1 MKKKILLMV
10 SMCLLILGLTA
21 CEKTDPRDVDYNGYT
36 YDQLKAVTQNTVS
49 TLLDISDEH
58 LEAFKESDDEL
69 TANIA
74 SRWDEATG
82 SDVGSY
88 VGLSDFTITKSGKT
102 LTCEQ
107 LIKFE
112 KREVSLT
119 YVYNYNSMEV
129 EDVTIDKIYTM
140 GEKMSQAGMNT
151 LMGMG
156 TVFVVLI
163 LICLVINCFKIFPY
177 LEKKK
182 AAAKQPVA
190 ESKDEV
196 VQQIEKREQQQ
207 DDMELIA
214 VIAAAI
220 AASTGTS
227 TDDFVVRSIK
237 RRY

>member
-1 MKKKILLMV
+1 
-10 SMCLLILGLTA
+10 MCLLILGLTA
-21 CEKTDPRDVDYNGYT
+21 CGQTDPKSVDYNGYT
-36 YDQLKAVTQNTVS
+36 YDQLKSVAQNTVS
-49 TLLDISDEH
+49 TLLDMSDEQA
-58 LEAFKESDDEL
+58 ETYKSSEDEL
-69 TANIA
+69 TVNIA
-74 SRWDEATG
+74 TRWEDATS

-88 VGLSDFTITKSGKT
+88 VGLSDFKITKSGKT

-129 EDVTIDKIYTM
+129 EDVTIDKVYTM
-140 GEKMSQAGMNT
+140 GEKMSKAGMNT

-156 TVFVVLI
+156 TVFAVLI
-163 LICLVINCFKIFPY
+163 LISLIICCFRIFPY

-182 AAAKQPVA
+182 ALQKSNTTDQ
-190 ESKDEV
+190 KDEV
-196 VQQIEKREQQQ
+196 VQQIERREQQQ
-207 DDMELIA
+207 DGLELAA
-214 VIAAAI
+214 VIAAAV

>member
-1 MKKKILLMV
+1 MKKKILLML

-21 CEKTDPRDVDYNGYT
+21 CGQTDPKTVDYNGKS
-36 YDQLKAVTQNTVS
+36 YDELKSIVQNTVA
-49 TLLDISDEH
+49 TLLDMSDEQAKTY
-58 LEAFKESDDEL
+58 ENSDNEL
-69 TANIA
+69 TVNIVT
-74 SRWDEATG
+74 RWEDATS

-112 KREVSLT
+112 KREISLA
-119 YVYNYNSMEV
+119 YVYNYNTMQV
-129 EDVTIDKIYTM
+129 EDVTIDKIYTT
-140 GEKMSQAGMNT
+140 GEKMSKAGMNT

-156 TVFVVLI
+156 TVFIVLI
-163 LICLVINCFKIFPY
+163 LISLFITGFKIFPY

-182 AAAKQPVA
+182 AEKNMQIDQ
-190 ESKDEV
+190 KDEV

-207 DDMELIA
+207 DDLELAA
-214 VIAAAI
+214 VIAAAV